1 MTCKRCILKAQE
13 TKKKEKRK
21 THFSLLSK
29 SVGRA
34 VSLFYTILLSQPR
47 LLRHGLHI
55 SLSVYTPHILL
66 GGFKTHPMEI
76 GLARARS
83 VQKHI

>member
-13 TKKKEKRK
+13 TEKKRK
-21 THFSLLSK
+21 HFFSPLQ
-29 SVGRA
+29 SVE

-47 LLRHGLHI
+47 LLRNGLHI
-55 SLSVYTPHILL
+55 SQSVYTPHILL
-66 GGFKTHPMEI
+66 GGFKTHRMEI
-76 GLARARS
+76 GLARVGS